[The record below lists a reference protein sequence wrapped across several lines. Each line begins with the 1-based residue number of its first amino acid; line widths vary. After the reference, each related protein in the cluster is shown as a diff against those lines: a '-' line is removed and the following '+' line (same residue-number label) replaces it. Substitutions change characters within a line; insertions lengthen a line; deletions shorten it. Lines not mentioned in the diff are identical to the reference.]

1 MMSEIIL
8 CNGAFNFMHRAP
20 RSIVYICGDHLH
32 RLKCVVQGKTDFES
46 HSPLSLSL
54 SLSLSISLFIF
65 VSPFRSHSFVRINKH
80 VQRNFASI
88 NDTFENT

>member
-46 HSPLSLSL
+46 HSPLSLS
-54 SLSLSISLFIF
+54 ISLFIF

>member
-54 SLSLSISLFIF
+54 NFSVYFCFTFSLTFI
-65 VSPFRSHSFVRINKH
+65 RQNK
-80 VQRNFASI
+80 
-88 NDTFENT
+88 

>member
-46 HSPLSLSL
+46 LSSL